1 MVALADILWA
11 EDSVHDQRLVRASL
25 QELRR
30 RASITFV
37 EDGRALLEALRT
49 ARPRLVVLDLQ
60 MPRMNGIET
69 LQRLRQAAATRE
81 MPVVMFTSS
90 SHPADLEACRRL
102 QVADYVT
109 KPMEFTEFCAAVDR
123 VLAALRLVRVRT

>member
-25 QELRR
+25 QEMRR

-60 MPRMNGIET
+60 MPRMGGIEA
-69 LQRLRQAAATRE
+69 LQRLRQSAATRDL
-81 MPVVMFTSS
+81 PVVMFTSS
-90 SHPADLEACRRL
+90 SHPADVEACRRL
-102 QVADYVT
+102 QVVDYVT